1 MGIPD
6 YVKLFEFRNLY
17 TSRQLKGNSKSI
29 FAKNVTFMNTKRFY
43 QLLLAVVAISAS
55 VKAQPVS
62 RTVIAE
68 HYTNTYCSICASR
81 NPGLYTNL
89 RNHPQVLHIAY
100 HPSAP
105 YAACPLSMHNV
116 SENNARTNFYGI
128 FGGTPR
134 LVIQGSV
141 ISASANYADAA
152 LYTSV
157 LGQTTP
163 FGVTVTLMPQGA
175 DSVVTRVV
183 VKKHDTSSLTSLQ
196 LYGALAEDTL
206 FFTAANGEP
215 RSYDVFRRAVWG
227 STSLS
232 ITAPAAVGDSVVF
245 NRTTAVNAVWV
256 RSRMYAIVMLQDDD
270 KNMLQAAR
278 SANLPSAA
286 ATPHMTMT
294 GNVTA
299 FPNPA
304 NDKIWVKAT
313 DSVFPLTYTL
323 YEPTGRQIQHAVLE
337 QTQSYIDIAAL
348 PKGLYTLKLSNGAAF
363 QVLKN

>member
-1 MGIPD
+1 MSSKAF
-6 YVKLFEFRNLY
+6 YLF
-17 TSRQLKGNSKSI
+17 
-29 FAKNVTFMNTKRFY
+29 
-43 QLLLAVVAISAS
+43 VAISLFTFSS
-55 VKAQPVS
+55 VLAQPVAK
-62 RTVIAE
+62 RVIAE
-68 HYTNTYCSICASR
+68 HFTNTYCSVCAFS
-81 NPGLYTNL
+81 NPPLYNNL
-89 RNHPQVLHIAY
+89 NNHPDVLHIAY
-100 HPSAP
+100 HPSSP
-105 YAACPLSMHNV
+105 YVACPLSMHNV
-116 SENNARTNFYGI
+116 TENNARTNFYGV
-128 FGGTPR
+128 FGATPR
-134 LVIQGSV
+134 LIIQGV
-141 ISASANYADAA
+141 LVTGGGFANPA
-152 LYTSV
+152 LFTSV

-175 DSVVTRVV
+175 DSVITRVV
-183 VKKHDTSSLTSLQ
+183 VKKHDTSSLTNLQ

-215 RSYDVFRRAVWG
+215 RSYDVFRKAVWG

-232 ITAPAAVGDSVVF
+232 ITAPVAVGDSVVF
-245 NRTTAVNAVWV
+245 TRTTAVNAVWV
-256 RSRMYAIVMLQDDD
+256 RSRMYALVMLQDDD
-270 KNMLQAAR
+270 KNMIQAAR

-286 ATPHMTMT
+286 ATPQMPTT

-304 NDKIWVKAT
+304 NDKIWVKAA
-313 DSVFPLTYTL
+313 DSVFPLTYSL

>member
-1 MGIPD
+1 
-6 YVKLFEFRNLY
+6 
-17 TSRQLKGNSKSI
+17 
-29 FAKNVTFMNTKRFY
+29 MNTKRFY
-43 QLLLAVVAISAS
+43 QLLVMVLGITTAMQ
-55 VKAQPVS
+55 AQPVP
-62 RTVIAE
+62 RTVVAE
-68 HYTNTYCSICASR
+68 HYTNTYCSVCAAR

-116 SENNARTNFYGI
+116 SENNARTNYYGI

-134 LVIQGSV
+134 LVIQGDV
-141 ISASANYADAA
+141 ITSSANYADAA
-152 LYTSV
+152 LFTSV

-163 FGVTVTLMPQGA
+163 FSLKVSLVPQGA
-175 DSVVTRVV
+175 DSIITRVV
-183 VKKHDTSSLTSLQ
+183 VKKEDASALTSLQ
-196 LYGALAEDTL
+196 LYGALVEDTL
-206 FFTAANGEP
+206 FFAAANGES
-215 RSYDVFRRAVWG
+215 RSYDVFRKAVWG

-232 ITAPAAVGDSVVF
+232 ITAPTAVGDSVVF
-245 NRTTAVNAVWV
+245 TRTTAVNAVWL
-256 RSRMYAIVMLQDDD
+256 RSRIYAVVMLQDAD
-270 KNMLQAAR
+270 KNMVQAAR

-304 NDKIWVKAT
+304 NDKIWVKAA
-313 DSVFPLTYTL
+313 DSVFPLTYSL
-323 YEPTGRQIQHAVLE
+323 YEPTGRQIQQAVLE
-337 QTQSYIDIAAL
+337 QKQSYIDIAAL
-348 PKGLYTLKLSNGAAF
+348 PKGLYTLKLSSGTAF

>member
-1 MGIPD
+1 
-6 YVKLFEFRNLY
+6 
-17 TSRQLKGNSKSI
+17 
-29 FAKNVTFMNTKRFY
+29 MNTNRFY
-43 QLLLAVVAISAS
+43 LLSMALLAFTTS
-55 VKAQPVS
+55 VLAQPVA
-62 RTVIAE
+62 RIVVAE

-116 SENNARTNFYGI
+116 SENNARTNYYGI

-134 LVIQGSV
+134 LVIQGDV
-141 ISASANYADAA
+141 ISASANYTDAS

-163 FGVTVTLMPQGA
+163 FSLKVSLMPQGA
-175 DSVVTRVV
+175 DSIVTRVV
-183 VKKHDTSSLTSLQ
+183 VKKEDASSLTSLQ
-196 LYGALAEDTL
+196 LYGALVEDTL
-206 FFTAANGEP
+206 FFAAANGES
-215 RSYDVFRRAVWG
+215 RSYDVFRKAVWG

-232 ITAPAAVGDSVVF
+232 ITAPVAVGDSVVYT
-245 NRTTAVNAVWV
+245 RTSAVNAVWL
-256 RSRMYAIVMLQDDD
+256 RSRMYAVVMLQDDD
-270 KNMLQAAR
+270 KNMVQAAR
-278 SANLPSAA
+278 SVNLPSAA
-286 ATPHMTMT
+286 ATSQMPMT
-294 GNVTA
+294 GYVTA

-304 NDKIWVKAT
+304 NDKIWVKAA

-323 YEPTGRQIQHAVLE
+323 YEATGRLIQHAVLE

-348 PKGLYTLKLSNGAAF
+348 PKGVYTLKLSNGAAF

>member
-1 MGIPD
+1 
-6 YVKLFEFRNLY
+6 
-17 TSRQLKGNSKSI
+17 
-29 FAKNVTFMNTKRFY
+29 MNAKRFY
-43 QLLLAVVAISAS
+43 QLLVTVLGYTTSTQ
-55 VKAQPVS
+55 AQPVH
-62 RTVIAE
+62 RTVVAE

-116 SENNARTNFYGI
+116 SENNARTNYYGI

-134 LVIQGSV
+134 LVIQGDV
-141 ISASANYADAA
+141 ISSTANYADAA

-163 FGVTVTLMPQGA
+163 FSLRVSLMPQGA
-175 DSVVTRVV
+175 DSIVTRVV
-183 VKKHDTSSLTSLQ
+183 VKKEDASSLTSLQ
-196 LYGALAEDTL
+196 LYGALVEDTL
-206 FFTAANGEP
+206 FFAAANGES
-215 RSYDVFRRAVWG
+215 RSYDVFRKAIWG

-232 ITAPAAVGDSVVF
+232 ITAPTAVGDSVVF
-245 NRTTAVNAVWV
+245 TRSSAVNAVWL
-256 RSRMYAIVMLQDDD
+256 RSRMYALVMLQDAD
-270 KNMLQAAR
+270 KNMVQAAR
-278 SANLPSAA
+278 STNLPSAA
-286 ATPHMTMT
+286 ATPQMTMN
-294 GNVTA
+294 GNLTA

-304 NDKIWVKAT
+304 NDKIWVKAA

-323 YEPTGRQIQHAVLE
+323 YEATGRQIQHAVLE
-337 QTQSYIDIAAL
+337 QSQSYIDIAAL
-348 PKGLYTLKLSNGAAF
+348 PKGVYTLKLSNGAAF

>member
-1 MGIPD
+1 
-6 YVKLFEFRNLY
+6 
-17 TSRQLKGNSKSI
+17 
-29 FAKNVTFMNTKRFY
+29 MNTKRFY
-43 QLLLAVVAISAS
+43 QLLVTVLGITAPVQ
-55 VKAQPVS
+55 AQPVPK
-62 RTVIAE
+62 TVVAE

-89 RNHPQVLHIAY
+89 GNHPQVLHIAY

-116 SENNARTNFYGI
+116 SENNARTNYYGI

-163 FGVTVTLMPQGA
+163 FSLNVSLLPLGA
-175 DSVVTRVV
+175 DSIITRVV
-183 VKKHDTSSLTSLQ
+183 VKKEDASALASLQ
-196 LYGALAEDTL
+196 VYGSLVEDTL
-206 FFTAANGEP
+206 FFAAANGES
-215 RSYDVFRRAVWG
+215 RSYDVFRKAVWG

-245 NRTTAVNAVWV
+245 TRTTAVNAVWV

-270 KNMLQAAR
+270 KNMIQAAR

-286 ATPHMTMT
+286 ATPQMTKAA
-294 GNVTA
+294 NVTA

-304 NDKIWVKAT
+304 NDKIWVQGS
-313 DSVFPLTYTL
+313 DSVFPLTYTI
-323 YEPTGRQIQHAVLE
+323 YEATGRQIQQAVLE
-337 QTQSYIDIAAL
+337 QKQSYIDIAAL
-348 PKGLYTLKLSNGAAF
+348 PKGLYTLKISNGAAF